1 MPDPRTTLL
10 LVSLHFADFAAQHK
24 VRRLRLIMTSTNG
37 ASGPDTNPVIL
48 DVTYEDAHFTA
59 YVGVSEPDIERAA
72 QWVHAEQFE
81 TGEVHVAALDSVVPV
96 SEALADLLFNLN
108 PDDTLVL
115 LCDTPQ
121 TQAEALRELGYQ
133 ADA

>member
-1 MPDPRTTLL
+1 MPT
-10 LVSLHFADFAAQHK
+10 
-24 VRRLRLIMTSTNG
+24 TNG
-37 ASGPDTNPVIL
+37 DSSPDNEPIIL
-48 DVTYEDAHFTA
+48 DVSYEDARFTA

-81 TGEVHVAALDSVVPV
+81 NGEVHVAALDSSAPV
-96 SEALADLLFNLN
+96 GETLADLLFNLN

-121 TQAEALRELGYQ
+121 TQAEALRELGYTP
-133 ADA
+133 DAP